1 MAKVAL
7 IGAGSI
13 VFTKTLMNDLLN
25 TPALAGSHYC
35 LMSRT
40 MPKLERMEGFLN
52 RVIDANGLDATVS
65 RTLDLEEAVTDA
77 DYVIVMIQVG
87 GMDAF
92 GVDYEVPLKYGV
104 DQCIGDTLGPG
115 GIFRAL
121 RTIPPVV
128 DIAQTMERVAPGLG
142 CSTTRTRWHP
152 SAGPSARNRPS
163 SSWASATASR
173 PPRTSSRVT

>member
-1 MAKVAL
+1 MAKIAL

-13 VFTKTLMNDLLN
+13 VFTKTLMNDLLS

-40 MPKLERMEGFLN
+40 MPKLERMEAYLN
-52 RVIDANGLDATVS
+52 RVIQANDAEATVS
-65 RTLDLEEAVTDA
+65 KTLDLEEACTDA

-87 GMDAF
+87 GMEAF
-92 GVDYEVPLKYGV
+92 GVDYEIPLKHGV

-128 DIAQTMERVAPGLG
+128 EIAKTMERVAPHGKLLNYANPMAAVCWGIGRESDVEFVGLCHG
-142 CSTTRTRWHP
+142 VQTTT
-152 SAGPSARNRPS
+152 
-163 SSWASATASR
+163 
-173 PPRTSSRVT
+173 